1 MGLFAVFWHY
11 FSYPL
16 DVGMGLD
23 YPIFVVCSKKRKELK
38 MEKLKRKR
46 EAKEGKID
54 TCYYCLFVYIMF
66 QIAAEVVDE

>member
-1 MGLFAVFWHY
+1 
-11 FSYPL
+11 
-16 DVGMGLD
+16 
-23 YPIFVVCSKKRKELK
+23 

-46 EAKEGKID
+46 EAKEEKID